1 MDKKNTFIGIL
12 LLLASFYFMYDYSK
26 KEAELAQYKQT
37 QATAPKAQVTTSK
50 NDSAKKPVAIS
61 EETTFK
67 DALKEEFVT
76 LENNDIKVLFTNKGG
91 AIKDVKLL
99 KYFKNQTEK
108 TPYAFNDIKNT
119 LPALSAG
126 VYDEASF
133 LPKPILNAF
142 QLVEKTDTK
151 VTYEYTNAKFKIKRE
166 YLIVKGDKE
175 DYQPYT
181 ILTKTTVENLGKEKL
196 SLRELSFYLGAVPPT
211 ESDIYGSNLAFALF
225 DENNDTTFARSSIF
239 LDSSGFLGIG
249 ASQAKE
255 HETVKAPTKWIAI
268 KNQFFAAVFTPD
280 SILANGG
287 TAIPVAIN
295 VGADNKYMKN
305 AVAGFI
311 NFDIPTLEPQKQ
323 WSIEGAYYVGPKEL
337 DRLFSIGRKQEAIM
351 DYGWFG
357 FVSRPLSRLLNWIH
371 SWIEVVSPDWG
382 WGWSIIILTLVVRLI
397 LWPLTSIQIKSS
409 QRMAK
414 MQEPLKAIREKFKD
428 DPKRVQQETMKI
440 YSEYGINPLA
450 GCLPIFIQIPIF
462 IGLYYMLQ
470 TSCEIRFAHFL
481 WIDDLA
487 LPDTLSWCPSI
498 FGFPLHILPLLNA
511 LVTFIQMHLTPTP
524 SADKSQA
531 FMFKLMPVIMLVF
544 FYTFPSGL
552 VLYWLVQSLLGIVQA
567 IIVRRGKDKVV
578 LKKRTK
584 PGFMQRLQE
593 AMEQAQAQQQ
603 ARGPEFDKLPLRERL
618 RIARE
623 DAIKAKKRMR
633 DQAMGASPE
642 RKKNPGGRSTK
653 PKRR

>member
-12 LLLASFYFMYDYSK
+12 LLLASFYFMYDYSS
-26 KEAELAQYKQT
+26 KEAELAKYQ
-37 QATAPKAQVTTSK
+37 QAQAAAKATSK
-50 NDSAKKPVAIS
+50 SSTTETPKQPVSIS
-61 EETTFK
+61 SSTDFK
-67 DALKEEFVT
+67 DLQKEEFVS
-76 LENNDIKVLFTNKGG
+76 LENQDIKILFTNKGG

-99 KYFKNQTEK
+99 KYFKDQSDN

-119 LPALSAG
+119 LPVMATAI
-126 VYDEASF
+126 YDDTSF
-133 LPKPILNAF
+133 LPQPILNTF
-142 QLVEKTDTK
+142 KLVKKTDTEI
-151 VTYEYTNAKFKIKRE
+151 VYELVAPKFKITRE
-166 YLIVKGDKE
+166 YLIVKEEKE
-175 DYQPYT
+175 NFQPYT
-181 ILTKTTVENLGKEKL
+181 ILTKTTVKNLDKTDL
-196 SLRELSFYLGAVPPT
+196 TLREISFYLGAVPPT

-225 DENNDTTFARSSIF
+225 DEDNDTTFARSSIF

-249 ASQAKE
+249 SSKAKE
-255 HETVKAPTKWIAI
+255 YEIVKEPTKWIAI
-268 KNQFFAAVFTPD
+268 KNQFFAAVFTPVQT
-280 SILANGG
+280 LASGG
-287 TAIPVAIN
+287 IAMPVELN

-305 AVAGFI
+305 AIGGFI
-311 NFDIPTLEPQKQ
+311 NFNIPTLAPQKE
-323 WSIEGAYYVGPKEL
+323 WSVEGAYYVGPKEL
-337 DRLFSIGRKQEAIM
+337 ERLFSIGGKQETIM

-371 SWIEVVSPDWG
+371 SWIEIVSPDWG

-414 MQEPLKAIREKFKD
+414 MQEPLRAIREKFKD

-524 SADKSQA
+524 STDKTQA

-567 IIVRRGKDKVV
+567 IIIRRGKDKVV

-584 PGFMQRLQE
+584 PSFMQKLQD

-623 DAIKAKKRMR
+623 DAIKARKRMR
-633 DQAMGASPE
+633 EQSMGASPE

>member
-1 MDKKNTFIGIL
+1 MDKKNTIIGVL
-12 LLLASFYFMYDYSK
+12 LLIASFYFMFDYSS
-26 KEAELAQYKQT
+26 KEAELAKYKQT
-37 QATAPKAQVTTSK
+37 QAATRKVEAPEKSKPQISISTASTEFTDDK
-50 NDSAKKPVAIS
+50 
-61 EETTFK
+61 
-67 DALKEEFVT
+67 KEELIS
-76 LENNDIKVLFTNKGG
+76 LENKDIKVLFTNKGG
-91 AIKDVKLL
+91 AIKDVELL
-99 KYFKNQTEK
+99 KYYANQTEK
-108 TPYAFNDIKNT
+108 TPFAFNDIKNT
-119 LPALSAG
+119 LPAMSVA
-126 VYDEASF
+126 VYDDSAF
-133 LPKPILNAF
+133 LPKPMLNTFA
-142 QLVEKTDTK
+142 LVKKTDSEI
-151 VTYEYTNAKFKIKRE
+151 VYELVAPKFKITRE
-166 YLIVKGDKE
+166 YLIVKEEKDNF
-175 DYQPYT
+175 QPYT
-181 ILTKTTVENLGKEKL
+181 ILTKTTVKNLDKTDL
-196 SLRELSFYLGAVPPT
+196 SLREISFYLGAVPPT
-211 ESDIYGSNLAFALF
+211 ESDVYGSNLAFVLF
-225 DENNDTTFARSSIF
+225 DEENDTTFARSSIF
-239 LDSSGFLGIG
+239 LASSGFLGIG

-255 HETVKAPTKWIAI
+255 YETVKSPTKWIAI
-268 KNQFFAAVFTPD
+268 KNQFFASVFTPFQQ
-280 SILANGG
+280 LASGG
-287 TAIPVAIN
+287 TAIPVVLD

-305 AVAGFI
+305 AIGGFV
-311 NFDIPTLEPQKQ
+311 NFDIPTLAPNKE
-323 WSIEGAYYVGPKEL
+323 WSVEGAYYVGPKEL
-337 DRLFSIGRKQEAIM
+337 ERLFSIGSKQESIM

-414 MQEPLKAIREKFKD
+414 MQEPLKEIREKYKN

-481 WIDDLA
+481 WINDLS

-511 LVTFIQMHLTPTP
+511 FVTFVQMHLTPTP
-524 SADKSQA
+524 STDKTQA

-567 IIVRRGKDKVV
+567 IIIRRGKDKVV

-584 PGFMQRLQE
+584 SGFMQRLQE

-623 DAIKAKKRMR
+623 DAIKAKRKMR
-633 DQAMGASPE
+633 EQAMGASPE